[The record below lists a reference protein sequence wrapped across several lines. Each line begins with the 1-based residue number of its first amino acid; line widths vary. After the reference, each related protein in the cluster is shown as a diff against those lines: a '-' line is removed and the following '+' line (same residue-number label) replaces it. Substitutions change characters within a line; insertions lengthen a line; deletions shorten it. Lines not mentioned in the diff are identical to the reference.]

1 MTDQISR
8 YPLQWPTGW
17 KRTPAGWRDH
27 GRFNRKE
34 SRQHQRG
41 DGTSWTSTSSR
52 QLSVS
57 DAIAR
62 VLGELEKMGI
72 ADHDIVIST
81 NVSLRLDG
89 LPRSGQSE
97 PEDSGAAVYW
107 IDAAEPQKPPKCM
120 AIDRYHRVADNL
132 AALAATLEAM
142 RAIDRHGGA
151 EILDRAFAGFLALP
165 PPMDWRE
172 VLGFAR
178 GTKPTLATVED
189 AYRKLASKLHPDKGG
204 FADDMV
210 DLNIAREA
218 AREELGQ
225 A

>member
-1 MTDQISR
+1 MTDTISR
-8 YPLQWPTGW
+8 FPLQWPAGW
-17 KRTPAGWRDH
+17 KRTPVHDRDH

-34 SRQHQRG
+34 TRRHDRG
-41 DGTSWTSTSSR
+41 DGTSWTSTGSR

-57 DAIAR
+57 DATSR
-62 VLGELEKMGI
+62 VLGELQKMGI

-81 NVSLRLDG
+81 NVVLRLDG
-89 LPRSGQSE
+89 LPRSGQSD
-97 PEDSGAAVYW
+97 PADSGAAVYW
-107 IDAAEPQKPPKCM
+107 IDAAQPQVPPRCM

-165 PPMDWRE
+165 APLDWRK
-172 VLGFAR
+172 VLGFPP
-178 GTKPTLATVED
+178 GVEVTLAAAEEQ
-189 AYRKLASKLHPDKGG
+189 YRRLAGKLHPDKGG
-204 FADDMV
+204 FADDMA
-210 DLNIAREA
+210 DLNAAREA
-218 AREELGQ
+218 AREAL